1 MHLWQVSVHQPF
13 FSLSLLKSYPPTK
26 KNIMSVTF
34 NSSSIILTK
43 LRQKMTMNATFIVI
57 F

>member
-13 FSLSLLKSYPPTK
+13 FSLSLLKAYPPTK
-26 KNIMSVTF
+26 KIIMSVTL
-34 NSSSIILTK
+34 NSSFVILMR